1 MHFLASSLTAAS
13 LLALAL
19 ASSLPPHER
28 DAPRPGEDNEGY
40 PNKVQLRYR
49 STKHVAPKQE
59 RGALT
64 TFVGGNY
71 PPFEIIDTRSTITWD
86 HDQRVFGGGYEAR
99 TFNGGA
105 DASVQLGRT
114 NGTLLNVFLALL
126 PSWTPAPDP
135 SILAGFNGGELGAS
149 PRIEFVYGIDGR
161 IRIEIDGDGA
171 EFACAKE
178 GAKTVCTAKA

>member
-71 PPFEIIDTRSTITWD
+71 PPFEIIDTRSKITWD

-114 NGTLLNVFLALL
+114 NGT
-126 PSWTPAPDP
+126 
-135 SILAGFNGGELGAS
+135 ILAGFNGGELGAS